1 MSDLTNIFDTLMQV
15 IDESSFPYIS
25 PKERYREEQRC
36 AERHLQWLE
45 EHLNEEEKAHL
56 EGFRNAELNI
66 STLECEASIKIAL
79 AVGIRLAL
87 PQ

>member
-1 MSDLTNIFDTLMQV
+1 MADLTNIFEPLIQS

-25 PKERYREEQRC
+25 PKRKYQEEQHC

-45 EHLNEEEKAHL
+45 EHLGEEGKAHL

-79 AVGIRLAL
+79 AIGIRLAL
-87 PQ
+87 PN

>member
-1 MSDLTNIFDTLMQV
+1 MADLTNIFDMLMQV

-25 PKERYREEQRC
+25 PKRKYQQEQHC

-45 EHLNEEEKAHL
+45 EHLNEEEKVHL
-56 EGFRNAELNI
+56 EEFLNAELNI

-87 PQ
+87 PT